1 MSRPSKNQPV
11 DLSQPVAITSGVIE
25 RLTCPEGKDQVFL
38 RDSLVPGLRVR
49 VSAQGAKS
57 FVFERKVGQKTV
69 RKTLGDVR
77 VITID
82 AARDKARQAHLDLD
96 AGQPIGAAPAG
107 PAAAATVEQ
116 AWSVY
121 LADRKDQWGER
132 HAADHKN
139 LAGAGGQKAI
149 RGTRGTGLTRPGVL
163 YPLMHL
169 QLSAVTPA
177 VLETWAV
184 EQAKTRPAQAR
195 LGARLFGAFLNW
207 CEEQDAYAGQA
218 PRGAAAVRAKRVR
231 EALGKAKA
239 KTDSVRREQLAA
251 WFAAVRSMS
260 NPTVAA
266 YLQVLLLTGAR
277 PGEVREMQW
286 VDVDWAWA
294 GLNIRDKVEGDRI
307 IPLTPY
313 VAETL
318 AALPRRGPWVFAAS
332 DKKSIPSP
340 NHAHDRACA
349 VAGIPP
355 VTLHGLR
362 RSFKSL
368 TEWLEMPAGVVAQ
381 IMGHKPSAT
390 AEKHYT
396 VRPLDLLRM
405 HHEKIESWV
414 LEQGGVPFVKKEP
427 GQRLKVV

>member
-1 MSRPSKNQPV
+1 MARTSKSTPV
-11 DLSQPVAITSGVIE
+11 DLSQPLALTVGIIE
-25 RLTCPEGKDQVFL
+25 RLTCPDGKDQVFL

-49 VSAQGAKS
+49 VSSRGAKS

-69 RKTLGDVR
+69 RKSLGDVR
-77 VITID
+77 VLAID

-96 AGQPIGAAPAG
+96 AGRPVGCALAG
-107 PAAAATVEQ
+107 PAPAATVEQ
-116 AWSVY
+116 AWVVY
-121 LADRKDQWGER
+121 LADRKDRWGSR
-132 HAADHKN
+132 HYDDHKN
-139 LAGAGGQKAI
+139 LSGTGGKKAA
-149 RGTRGTGLTRPGVL
+149 RGTRGTGQTQPGVL
-163 YPLMHL
+163 HPLMQL
-169 QLSAVTPA
+169 QLSEVTPS
-177 VLETWAV
+177 VLEAWAA
-184 EQAKTRPAQAR
+184 EQAKTRATQAR
-195 LGARLFGAFLNW
+195 LGARVFGAFLNW

-218 PRGAAAVRAKRVR
+218 PRGAAAVKTKRVR

-239 KTDSVRREQLAA
+239 KGDSVRREQLAA
-251 WFAAVRSMS
+251 WFTAVRGMS
-260 NPTVAA
+260 SPTIAA

-277 PGEVREMQW
+277 PGEVRAMRW
-286 VDVDWAWA
+286 SDIDWAWA

-318 AALPRRGPWVFAAS
+318 DSLPRRGPWVFAS
-332 DKKSIPSP
+332 NDTKSISSP
-340 NHAHDRACA
+340 NRAHTRACA
-349 VAGIPP
+349 VAGMPT

-405 HHEKIESWV
+405 HHEKIEAWA
-414 LEQGGVPFVKKEP
+414 LEQGGVPFVKKEL
-427 GQRLKVV
+427 GQRLKVI